1 MFFNQPD
8 MKYLQMETEHVL
20 SLWFKSLHKDTVF
33 QCTQVSLQDWNK
45 LRFRR

>member
-8 MKYLQMETEHVL
+8 MKYLQMETEHAL

-45 LRFRR
+45 LRFRQ